1 MTAAG
6 WALSPRQSCRSR
18 RACSGPF
25 SNRQALSSSAPVG
38 RVPGLPR
45 TGTPFF
51 PHPAKGPSFLAV
63 AEPFRLGRGGA
74 FQSWHPTCPNPV
86 GADAARSDKWEPELV
101 LTPGKEPPCTQTR
114 RAVLAITHGAR
125 DGYGRMTHRPNYRTA
140 DSETRAGAADD
151 SASNCHRYRGRL
163 PSVYVGVK

>member
-6 WALSPRQSCRSR
+6 WALSPRQSCCSR

-63 AEPFRLGRGGA
+63 AAPFRLGRGGA
-74 FQSWHPTCPNPV
+74 FCRPV
-86 GADAARSDKWEPELV
+86 PASFSVNGE
-101 LTPGKEPPCTQTR
+101 
-114 RAVLAITHGAR
+114 R
-125 DGYGRMTHRPNYRTA
+125 DQGRFG
-140 DSETRAGAADD
+140 SAGAGAFQPFNFHGGR
-151 SASNCHRYRGRL
+151 SNATEERSGTSPPASTTKWASRCLGRNETKWTRPAL
-163 PSVYVGVK
+163 SLKKTGESGTPMTATGVDLIC